1 MRQGGDDLDDDF
13 VPDELVALSDGEEP
27 VGGSA
32 SDPAD
37 DVHGSLS
44 VEEEASDDGEAERK
58 NEGKKEKKRK
68 RREKEKERKAKKGK
82 LTESSD
88 VLELESIAA
97 QPPAALYSYLWSKQ
111 VKTFSTMSALELG
124 DMQIPEGSIANTTR
138 WTGPRTLDQLGDFIA
153 KVLPTLR
160 TRLSQ
165 KSKSKGAPTL
175 IFVTGAALR
184 VVDVTRVLK
193 DKKLRGEKG
202 DEVAKLFARHFKLEE
217 HVTYLKRTR
226 VGAAVGTPGRIGKLL
241 CETDA
246 LTLSA
251 LTHIILDV
259 TFRDAKKR
267 NLLDIPDTRDD
278 VFKTVLGC
286 PRVQEAIK
294 RGTIQVVLF

>member
-1 MRQGGDDLDDDF
+1 
-13 VPDELVALSDGEEP
+13 LSWETC
-27 VGGSA
+27 
-32 SDPAD
+32 
-37 DVHGSLS
+37 
-44 VEEEASDDGEAERK
+44 R
-58 NEGKKEKKRK
+58 
-68 RREKEKERKAKKGK
+68 
-82 LTESSD
+82 
-88 VLELESIAA
+88 
-97 QPPAALYSYLWSKQ
+97 YL
-111 VKTFSTMSALELG
+111 
-124 DMQIPEGSIANTTR
+124 IEGSIANTTR
-138 WTGPRTLDQLGDFIA
+138 WTGSRTLDQLVDFIA

-184 VVDVTRVLK
+184 VADVTRVLK
-193 DKKLRGEKG
+193 DRKLRGEKG